1 MITNTGKNIISKYL
15 IGQAP
20 AYASYIAF
28 GGGARPIDNQET
40 LGNFANKETLDFEL
54 FRTPIIS
61 RGYVTDIVNG
71 QEVSKIVLTAEL
83 PPEQRYEIT
92 EIGLFSARTNPAAI
106 GRDSRMLFTFTEAE
120 NWEYHN
126 ETTSSRLSGPF
137 FAPLNSEG
145 GSDVLVPPLGST
157 SGFFASSNNVIF
169 SSDERVSRYERCRY
183 LNTAI
188 LVPGN
193 MSYIEVDGG
202 SLRVKPKTTVYHGT
216 HVHLSG
222 ININLDQNSAE
233 DILKF
238 AFSVINKDGQGE
250 TEPTNVKLIIEFAS
264 DDTSSSSN
272 YARMEISESDLAT
285 SRYQVVSAKLGD
297 LKKSSNF
304 SWSAVNIVKVYAS
317 VFKQGS
323 TEPTDDF
330 YVALDGVRL
339 ENVTSQ
345 NPLYGLTGYTVVQ
358 NETGSPIIKQQNA
371 SNIVEFRFGMDV
383 Q

>member
-1 MITNTGKNIISKYL
+1 VITNTGKNIISKYL

-28 GGGARPIDNQET
+28 GGGARPIDNEEN
-40 LGNFANKETLDFEL
+40 LGDFSDKEVLDFEL
-54 FRTPIIS
+54 FRTPITS

-71 QEVSKIVLTAEL
+71 QEISKIVLTAEL

-92 EIGLFSARTNPAAI
+92 EIGLFSARTNPAAV

-126 ETTSSRLSGPF
+126 ETTSPRLSGPF
-137 FAPLNSEG
+137 FAPLNAEL
-145 GSDVLVPPLGST
+145 GSDVLVPPINST
-157 SGFFASSNNVIF
+157 PGFFASSNNVIF
-169 SSDERVSRYERCRY
+169 SSDLRVGRFERCRY
-183 LNTAI
+183 LNTAV

-193 MSYIEVDGG
+193 MSYIEEFNNR
-202 SLRVKPKTTVYHGT
+202 LRVKPKTTVYHGT
-216 HVHLSG
+216 HIHFSG

-233 DILKF
+233 DILKV
-238 AFSVINKDGQGE
+238 AFSVVNKDGQGSVA
-250 TEPTNVKLIIEFAS
+250 PSNVKLIIEFAS

-272 YARMEISESDLAT
+272 YARMEVSESDLGT
-285 SRYQVVSAKLGD
+285 SRYQVVSAKLGE
-297 LKKSSNF
+297 LQKSSNF

-323 TEPTDDF
+323 VEPTSDF
-330 YVALDGVRL
+330 YVALDGIRL

-345 NPLYGLTGYTVVQ
+345 NPLYGLTGYTIVQ
-358 NETGSPIIKQQNA
+358 NEAGAPIIKQQNT